1 MAAYSKAQK
10 LRAKRGRPML
20 PTVAREASGRKSRRK
35 SAVSLRLVETEKE
48 VKSVSVANRV
58 KQGVPE
64 DIADTQEAGSVL
76 GRLHL
81 LNPDAITKLQY
92 EAGMLMAQDFA
103 RYYALTG
110 IPFPTI
116 KAHDML
122 SPRGQSS
129 ADRPDCAR
137 TAANRIMKI
146 EQALGEVDLSG
157 RPITSVTKKVCIRDE
172 DEGMHLPH
180 MVEYLKRGLTALV
193 KHYGLV

>member
-1 MAAYSKAQK
+1 MAAYSKAEK
-10 LRAKRGRPML
+10 LKAKRGRPSL
-20 PTVAREASGRKSRRK
+20 PAVAREANGRKSRRK
-35 SAVSLRLVETEKE
+35 TTVALRLVETEKE
-48 VKSVSVANRV
+48 VKSVAVANRI
-58 KQGVPE
+58 KQGMSEGV
-64 DIADTQEAGSVL
+64 ADTQEAGSVL

-92 EAGMLMAQDFA
+92 EAGMRMGEDYA

-116 KAHDML
+116 KAHDVRGV
-122 SPRGQSS
+122 RGQGSS
-129 ADRPDCAR
+129 DRPECAK

-146 EQALGEVDLSG
+146 EQVLGEVDLSG
-157 RPITSVTKKVCIRDE
+157 RPVTTVTKKVCVCDE
-172 DEGMHLPH
+172 AEGMHLPH

>member
-1 MAAYSKAQK
+1 MAAYSKAEK
-10 LRAKRGRPML
+10 LKAKRGRPSL
-20 PTVAREASGRKSRRK
+20 PVAAREANGRKSRRK
-35 SAVSLRLVETEKE
+35 SAVSFRLVETEKE
-48 VKSVSVANRV
+48 VKSVAVANRI
-58 KQGVPE
+58 KQGMSEGV
-64 DIADTQEAGSVL
+64 ADTQEAGSVL

-129 ADRPDCAR
+129 DDRPDCAR

-157 RPITSVTKKVCIRDE
+157 RPVTSVTKKVCIRDE
-172 DEGMHLPH
+172 AEGMHLPH

-193 KHYGLV
+193 KLYAL